1 MQNNWK
7 IQFFTLWLG
16 QAVSVLSSAVLQM
29 ALIWQ
34 LSLQTGSAAVLSIA
48 SLAGFLPMAV
58 LGIFAGTLVDRWN
71 RKATLILADLFIAAV
86 SLALAIYSLYAS
98 PPVWLILTV
107 LFVRSIG
114 AAFHSPAIGAVT
126 PLIVPESML
135 TKCAGYTQSLMSI
148 GYMAGTAL
156 AALLY
161 PIWHMSGLVL
171 LDVAGAV
178 LASISVA
185 FIAIPTVPKQDDT
198 STRTPILAEMHEG
211 YRAIRENRGLF
222 ALLWIGAAVM
232 FIYFP
237 VNALFPLLTFGHF
250 NGDTTMA
257 SISEI
262 TFSVGMLLG
271 GMLLGVWGG
280 FKNRGHSI
288 VLAIV
293 MLGLSIGITGILPQ
307 NGFWGFAALC
317 VVMGL
322 AVPFYSGPQDAL
334 IQEQI
339 APQYLG
345 RVFGLF
351 GSVMSLAMP
360 FGLVLS
366 GLFADRIGINNWFTL
381 SGVASLLLAALT
393 YSLKAIRDI
402 EQPGASGE

>member
-161 PIWHMSGLVL
+161 PIWHISGLVL